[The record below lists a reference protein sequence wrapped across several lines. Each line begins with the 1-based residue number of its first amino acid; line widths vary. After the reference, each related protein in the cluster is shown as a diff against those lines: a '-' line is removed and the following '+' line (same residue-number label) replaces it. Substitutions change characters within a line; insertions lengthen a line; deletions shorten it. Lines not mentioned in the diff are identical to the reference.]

1 MVTSDAISPSYC
13 EQQEYT
19 NACQQTVEDSKRV
32 IAGFKNSGIEAYRHT
47 LQQADVEAHLVPLN
61 RLFESKSRGIR
72 CEERVV
78 QVEVC
83 SRFARPVSCLQSR

>member
-47 LQQADVEAHLVPLN
+47 LQQADVEAH
-61 RLFESKSRGIR
+61 
-72 CEERVV
+72 
-78 QVEVC
+78 
-83 SRFARPVSCLQSR
+83 PVGGKNGEGEISGHVRWWSLDPSSAIGG